1 MKTQVN
7 KFHNFKLP
15 YIEIAPKNTLLI
27 NHLQITCFFSSV
39 KHTSRVNFNSLPTFT
54 TRNFKIWPKNYINPD
69 SFVGLIKYVSHAM
82 LTEKYTFIV
91 KIRCENNIKVYTEIR
106 IDYWS
111 THSKKM
117 LINFSFFQY
126 FWLSLVFNFMSLYIS
141 SFPEWINVIRFLWKN
156 FFFLLSMKLTLQ
168 FSYPFRPRAICQAP
182 NQRAHTQCS
191 QAVQLTAI
199 FYLILTILT
208 KNRKSED
215 FTLESF

>member
-1 MKTQVN
+1 
-7 KFHNFKLP
+7 
-15 YIEIAPKNTLLI
+15 
-27 NHLQITCFFSSV
+27 
-39 KHTSRVNFNSLPTFT
+39 
-54 TRNFKIWPKNYINPD
+54 
-69 SFVGLIKYVSHAM
+69 M

-91 KIRCENNIKVYTEIR
+91 KIGCENNIKVYTEIR

-141 SFPEWINVIRFLWKN
+141 SFPEWINVIRFLWKKFF
-156 FFFLLSMKLTLQ
+156 FFFLLSVKLTLQ

-215 FTLESF
+215 FTLESFWKFRRCGNARPKCAHAAPG